1 MARSRNT
8 YTPRIDAGRGIG
20 NWNGS
25 SKIFDAVE
33 RGLLSVQTVVL
44 TQGQRIDHLA
54 GQYYGS
60 SSYWWV
66 IASAS
71 GIGWVLQCP
80 PGTVIRIPEN
90 LELALEI
97 GV

>member
-8 YTPRIDAGRGIG
+8 YTPRIDAARGIS
-20 NWNGS
+20 NWNGG
-25 SKIFDAVE
+25 SKIFNAVE
-33 RGLLSVQTVVL
+33 TGALSTQTIIL
-44 TQGQRIDHLA
+44 TQGQRLDHLA

-66 IASAS
+66 IAAAS
-71 GIGWVLQCP
+71 GIGWALQCP
-80 PGTVIRIPEN
+80 AGTVVRIPQN